1 MADGGNGGGRGD
13 DLVDIAGVA
22 VSAGIAEPTAPR
34 PRVVIVADSWGSD
47 WGERAAA
54 TRLVAGALALR
65 ASVSVVSIEDCS
77 DPRAH
82 QPPLRYDGVFP
93 VYSISAPSDRGD
105 SVGAHGR
112 RDDLLRS
119 DLLRASFTR
128 QPGRILPE
136 LAAQSLL
143 EQASLPSSD
152 AILKIESL
160 EPDVVVLAG
169 PATFWMGTA
178 LTTGTNRP
186 RVVLLPLCGDDAV
199 LSSSAFRAALTPVD
213 AIGAFSGSEFD
224 RIARLLD
231 GEAISLLHRLEIA
244 LPVNRLAAG
253 AGMAGLR
260 PFGRYVLVISGFD
273 DDWSSGRCPPHEY
286 LRHFLG
292 HVSIAE
298 VRRPGWVVT
307 AVEGARFDIPWAAT
321 RMNLWRLMAG
331 AAVTVDVRS
340 PGPIGREAIESLCF
354 GTPVVVPD
362 DSVSAEHAKQSNGGL
377 WYRNAGEMVDCVR
390 ALLDDEP
397 LRAGLGAN
405 GAQWAEQRHGDTES
419 LVEAAICLALGT
431 PAELSTSRL
440 QPAQLA

>member
-1 MADGGNGGGRGD
+1 M
-13 DLVDIAGVA
+13 
-22 VSAGIAEPTAPR
+22 
-34 PRVVIVADSWGSD
+34 
-47 WGERAAA
+47 
-54 TRLVAGALALR
+54 
-65 ASVSVVSIEDCS
+65 
-77 DPRAH
+77 
-82 QPPLRYDGVFP
+82 
-93 VYSISAPSDRGD
+93 
-105 SVGAHGR
+105 
-112 RDDLLRS
+112 
-119 DLLRASFTR
+119 
-128 QPGRILPE
+128 
-136 LAAQSLL
+136 
-143 EQASLPSSD
+143 
-152 AILKIESL
+152 
-160 EPDVVVLAG
+160 VVLAG
-169 PATFWMGTA
+169 PATFWMGGA
-178 LTTGTNRP
+178 LTTGANQP

-199 LSSSAFRAALTPVD
+199 LSSSAFGAALTPVD

-231 GEAISLLHRLEIA
+231 GEAISHLHRLEIA

-286 LRHFLG
+286 LRHVLG

-307 AVEGARFDIPWAAT
+307 AAEGARFDIPWAAT

-362 DSVSAEHAKQSNGGL
+362 DSVSAEHAQQSNGGL

-390 ALLDDEP
+390 ALLDDES

-419 LVEAAICLALGT
+419 FVEAAICLALGT